1 MYAYQLGGVY
11 VYQLAAAGE
20 AHSPLLFITR
30 NSIVDS
36 DLFGSDLFWR
46 GWLEPTCIGCKSV
59 DFTGGAEWILRLRSS
74 KSASS
79 ISN

>member
-1 MYAYQLGGVY
+1 MLILWETGSEQLMDDANRNV
-11 VYQLAAAGE
+11 AAVLI
-20 AHSPLLFITR
+20 PC
-30 NSIVDS
+30 S
-36 DLFGSDLFWR
+36 DLFGSDPFWR
-46 GWLEPTCIGCKSV
+46 GWLEPTCIGCGSV